1 MSRPIAELY
10 SLNADISDRI
20 FDNFAKAIGTEGAE
34 HAGSCK
40 LNNLLAELMLYCL
53 QVYLY

>member
-1 MSRPIAELY
+1 MSRPIAGLY
-10 SLNADISDRI
+10 SRNADISDRI
-20 FDNFAKAIGTEGAE
+20 SDNFAKAIGTEETE

-40 LNNLLAELMLYCL
+40 LNNLLAELMLYYL